1 MPSIGRRRKVPPAM
15 SAPVLPQLT
24 TTPASP
30 FFTSS
35 MARTI
40 EASFFASAR

>member
-1 MPSIGRRRKVPPAM
+1 
-15 SAPVLPQLT
+15 VLPQLT

-35 MARTI
+35 IARTI
-40 EASFFASAR
+40 EESFFRFNALSGLSSIVITSDA